1 MNIIQYTRPYGMCD
15 GLILT
20 GDGVAEVRD
29 SRIVG
34 ELVYDTIELWW
45 QGPCLCHWCGH
56 KWHSVIETDWNG
68 TTPCGFECP
77 ACGKMDG
84 MAAE

>member
-1 MNIIQYTRPYGMCD
+1 MCD